1 MKRVLIDTNIVVDFF
16 LKLPEFFD
24 AADMIFQAVRD
35 RKIVGCLSASVVTD
49 LYYILGRRV
58 NEQYARDVVEVIYT
72 AFRILTIDRRLIRE
86 ALDAPMDDFEDA
98 VQAVTA
104 KKIGVT
110 AVVTRDKKGFINS
123 GLQVYSPEEFLDT
136 LKMNQ

>member
-1 MKRVLIDTNIVVDFF
+1 MKRVLIDTNIAVDFY

-24 AADMIFQAVRD
+24 AADGIFQAVRD

-58 NEQYARDVVEVIYT
+58 NDKYAREVVEAIYAT
-72 AFRILTIDRRLIRE
+72 FRILTVDRRLIRE

-110 AVVTRDKKGFINS
+110 TVVTRDRKGFVNS
-123 GLQVYSPEEFLDT
+123 GLQVYSPEEFLEK
-136 LKMNQ
+136 LN

>member
-58 NEQYARDVVEVIYT
+58 NEQYARDVVEVIYAT
-72 AFRILTIDRRLIRE
+72 FRILTIDRRLIRE

-98 VQAVTA
+98 V
-104 KKIGVT
+104 
-110 AVVTRDKKGFINS
+110 
-123 GLQVYSPEEFLDT
+123 
-136 LKMNQ
+136 